1 MNQTKYFF
9 IKKKKKKQ
17 RNNKNINGMDT
28 FFPLLYNPNLG
39 GPQRQSPETS
49 DNKKLRDVN

>member
-1 MNQTKYFF
+1 
-9 IKKKKKKQ
+9 
-17 RNNKNINGMDT
+17 MDT
-28 FFPLLYNPNLG
+28 FFPLLYNLNLG